1 MKSGVEEDVQAETQ
15 EPNIKRVRSR
25 FQFRLRTLL
34 VVITLV
40 AFVFGF
46 YQPVKLYLQ
55 AVHFY
60 NLGQNYPIPV
70 TDPTPGRLHWFLDG
84 LRPSQP
90 YEHVHAND
98 ILFHVEK
105 FRIVLLGRSHVG
117 GASGRFAV
125 AGDAPE
131 SKGYRSI
138 DGQQY
143 FSYSYADG
151 EANCKV
157 YDFAFECRG
166 REIKIDK
173 VWYDVD
179 QSTVVLVDKNNQI
192 LKIHSPNG

>member
-1 MKSGVEEDVQAETQ
+1 MNSDVEADVHAQTQ
-15 EPNIKRVRSR
+15 ESNTQRVRFR

-46 YQPVKLYLQ
+46 YQPVKLHLQ
-55 AVHFY
+55 AVHFLDQKNTVY
-60 NLGQNYPIPV
+60 S
-70 TDPTPGRLHWFLDG
+70 TDPSPDRLLWNFDGFQPGRPD
-84 LRPSQP
+84 
-90 YEHVHAND
+90 EHAND

-117 GASGRFAV
+117 AASGRFAV

-131 SKGYRSI
+131 SGAYRSI

-151 EANCKV
+151 EAKCKV
-157 YDFAFECRG
+157 YDFAFVCRG
-166 REIKIDK
+166 REIQIDK
-173 VWYDVD
+173 EWYDVD
-179 QSTVVLVDKNNQI
+179 KSTVVLVDTNNQI
-192 LKIHSPNG
+192 LKIYSRDG

>member
-1 MKSGVEEDVQAETQ
+1 MNAGVEEDVQAETQ
-15 EPNIKRVRSR
+15 ELNRPRYR
-25 FQFRLRTLL
+25 FQFQLRTLL
-34 VVITLV
+34 LVITPV
-40 AFVFGF
+40 ALVFGF
-46 YQPVKLYLQ
+46 YQPVKLHLQ
-55 AVHFY
+55 AMHFL
-60 NLGQNYPIPV
+60 NLTNSVSSTNPSPY
-70 TDPTPGRLHWFLDG
+70 RLLWNLDG
-84 LRPSQP
+84 FQQGRPD
-90 YEHVHAND
+90 EHVDD